1 MGVATLATPA
11 FASCNVPKEM
21 TKLSLPLPKLAAAI
35 SDDVRGSAAPLKIVA
50 LGSSSTAGA
59 GATSPAKSYPARLQ
73 LELARMWPD
82 EKVQVINAG
91 VGGQLATDMLARLDR
106 DVLSKSPQL
115 VIWQTGVNDAIRGV
129 PVEGFKKTLSTGI
142 ERIQKARIDLVL
154 IDQQYYPKFDK
165 LKNGAQYLTAIR
177 DVAQQYRVPVVQRF
191 RIMKHLLESHQFTTM
206 TMLSTDQ
213 FHLNDTSYDCLGKLL
228 AESLRGAATTTTV
241 EPALNGKRL

>member
-1 MGVATLATPA
+1 VPA
-11 FASCNVPKEM
+11 IPRR
-21 TKLSLPLPKLAAAI
+21 AI
-35 SDDVRGSAAPLKIVA
+35 L
-50 LGSSSTAGA
+50 
-59 GATSPAKSYPARLQ
+59 
-73 LELARMWPD
+73 PD

-91 VGGQLATDMLARLDR
+91 VGGQLASDMVARLDK

-129 PVEGFKKTLSTGI
+129 PLDAFRKTLITGI
-142 ERIQKARIDLVL
+142 ERVQKARIDLVL

-165 LKNGAQYLTAIR
+165 LQNAQLYLAAIR

-191 RIMKHLLESHQFTTM
+191 RIMKHLLDSHQFTTM
-206 TMLSTDQ
+206 TMLSADQ

-228 AESLRGAATTTTV
+228 AESLRGAAATTTTV